1 MRRADARFVVLGL
14 FSVLLVVLAGP
25 GCARKAQV
33 LPPEPVDVVIV
44 EEEVV
49 PEAVWE
55 ETVDVKDVPG
65 VETVAAR
72 LRNVHFDF
80 DRYNLKPE
88 TRQVL
93 RENYALLRKL
103 PDVKVLVEGHCD
115 NRGTVEY
122 NLALGQRRADSV
134 RDYLVSLGMRPA
146 GIRTI
151 SYGKERPVDPRNSEE
166 AWALNRRAEFKILG
180 R

>member
-14 FSVLLVVLAGP
+14 CSVVLLLLSGP
-25 GCARKAQV
+25 GCARKAQI
-33 LPPEPVDVVIV
+33 LPPEPVDVGLV
-44 EEEVV
+44 EQDVV
-49 PEAVWE
+49 DWEQEAV
-55 ETVDVKDVPG
+55 DVQEVPDAQA
-65 VETVAAR
+65 VAAR

-88 TRQVL
+88 ARQVL
-93 RENYALLRKL
+93 RENYALLRNL

-122 NLALGQRRADSV
+122 NLALGQRRADAV
-134 RDYLVSLGMRPA
+134 RDYLVSLGMRQA

-151 SYGKERPVDPRNSEE
+151 SYGKERPLDPHNNEE
-166 AWALNRRAEFKILG
+166 AWALNRRAEFKILS